1 LSDKKCDALSAVS
14 ALLDSTKKKREN
26 FAFRRLSCHRINIV
40 SLSQGLELQMA
51 LHHFWKNLL
60 KVGKTHPE
68 GIIKGK
74 CGK

>member
-14 ALLDSTKKKREN
+14 ALLDSTKKKKEN

-51 LHHFWKNLL
+51 LYHFWKKLL
-60 KVGKTHPE
+60 KVGKTQAE
-68 GIIKGK
+68 GIIKEKYGR
-74 CGK
+74 